1 MNEPNNKPEEENGV
15 KESLGDRIGGL
26 GQKII
31 GEVEMLGGILTA
43 DPNTAAEGEF
53 NLEVG
58 ELRSE
63 VEDDLDS
70 SKPPNAADD
79 AGVEKAVDEAEEGK

>member
-1 MNEPNNKPEEENGV
+1 MQEDNEKQPPETEHGLAD
-15 KESLGDRIGGL
+15 KISGL

-31 GEVEMLGGILTA
+31 GEVEMIGGILTG

-58 ELRSE
+58 DLR
-63 VEDDLDS
+63 EDIEEEIES
-70 SKPPNAADD
+70 DD
-79 AGVEKAVDEAEEGK
+79 ASDD

>member
-1 MNEPNNKPEEENGV
+1 MDEATDPKEEIEREHSL
-15 KESLGDRIGGL
+15 KEKISGL

-31 GEVEMLGGILTA
+31 GEVEMIGGILTA

-58 ELRSE
+58 EIREELE
-63 VEDDLDS
+63 EDLES
-70 SKPPNAADD
+70 SKPPHREAA
-79 AGVEKAVDEAEEGK
+79 EDEA

>member
-1 MNEPNNKPEEENGV
+1 MSETNDETHDQ
-15 KESLGDRIGGL
+15 KEKHPIGDRITGL

-31 GEVEMLGGILTA
+31 GEIEKIGGILTA

-58 ELRSE
+58 ELRGETEEDLEESE
-63 VEDDLDS
+63 DIHRR
-70 SKPPNAADD
+70 D
-79 AGVEKAVDEAEEGK
+79 AETPRQDQ

>member
-1 MNEPNNKPEEENGV
+1 MSEPNKKEDPPEGLAD
-15 KESLGDRIGGL
+15 KLSGL

-31 GEVEMLGGILTA
+31 GEVEMIGGILTA

-63 VEDDLDS
+63 VEEDLET
-70 SKPPNAADD
+70 SKPPD
-79 AGVEKAVDEAEEGK
+79 AESPRTEGTIEEKE

>member
-1 MNEPNNKPEEENGV
+1 MTPENEKPENDDVHEDGHGF
-15 KESLGDRIGGL
+15 KDQISGL

-31 GEVEMLGGILTA
+31 GEVEMIGGILTG

-58 ELRSE
+58 DLR
-63 VEDDLDS
+63 EDTEEDLES
-70 SKPPNAADD
+70 SKPPHRESAEDD
-79 AGVEKAVDEAEEGK
+79 A

>member
-1 MNEPNNKPEEENGV
+1 MSEQQENESKHPIAEN
-15 KESLGDRIGGL
+15 ITGL

-31 GEVEMLGGILTA
+31 GGIEEIGGILTG

-58 ELRSE
+58 DVREE
-63 VEDDLDS
+63 VEEDL
-70 SKPPNAADD
+70 
-79 AGVEKAVDEAEEGK
+79 EESEEQ